1 MDALQKADRPFVAV
15 VPPDF
20 GPWMEERDLPY
31 IPWEFGKVTDRAPEL
46 SEKLQQM
53 GCEFAVPLYE
63 ETVPWAGAVNARLQG
78 EPRLFNRSLLFRDK
92 AMMKRKAQLHGLQVG
107 VFEEVEN
114 KDDVRKFLKRVN
126 EALLKLDEES
136 PDPVHLKPKDA
147 AGTVGHRI
155 IKSKKD
161 IDEIPDDEFPLLAE
175 SHLAGQ
181 EFSCEVFVH
190 DGKVW
195 FLNITEYVRLGYSNF
210 IPASPSLEKYRPQIM
225 KAVEELV
232 EAFGVSHGFLHPE
245 FFVSV
250 NGNIKFGEV
259 AARVP
264 GGHILELIEQAY
276 GFSAYE
282 GMVLVSDPSTSKEE
296 LERFFPKE
304 VEGAKGHAGCL
315 MVYPR
320 TKTVKDLDIPK
331 QVLEDPYFERH
342 TLVPPLTQK
351 VQDREGFG
359 NHFGTLFFFGDDPE
373 RMRQILTEYRELDY
387 YTTGREKDKA
397 EGEEAGRQEA
407 PQESR

>member
-15 VPPDF
+15 VPPEF

-31 IPWEFGKVTDRAPEL
+31 VAWDFDRVNDRAPEL
-46 SEKLQQM
+46 TQKLQEM

-63 ETVPWAGAVNARLQG
+63 ETVPWAGAVNARLQN
-78 EPRLFNRSLLFRDK
+78 EPRLFNRSILFRDK
-92 AMMKRKAQLHGLQVG
+92 AMMKRKAQLHGIQVG
-107 VFEEVEN
+107 VFEEVDD
-114 KDDVRKFLKRVN
+114 KDDVRRFLKRVN
-126 EALLKLDEES
+126 SALLKLDEES

-147 AGTVGHRI
+147 AGTVGHRMV
-155 IKSKKD
+155 KTEAD
-161 IDEIPDDEFPLLAE
+161 IDEIDDSEFPLLAE

-181 EFSCEVFVH
+181 EFSCEAFVH
-190 DGKVW
+190 DGKIR

-210 IPASPSLEKYRPQIM
+210 IPASPSLEKYRPQIT
-225 KAVEELV
+225 KAMEDLV
-232 EAFGVSHGFLHPE
+232 EAFGVRHGFLHPE

-264 GGHILELIEQAY
+264 GGHILELVERAY
-276 GFSAYE
+276 DFSPYM
-282 GMVLVSDPSTSKEE
+282 GMVLACDPATSEEE

-304 VEGAKGHAGCL
+304 VEGAKGIAGCL
-315 MVYPR
+315 MIYPR

-331 QVLEDPYFERH
+331 EVLEDPYFERH
-342 TLVPPLTQK
+342 TLIPPISQK

-373 RMRQILTEYRELDY
+373 RMRQILTDYRELDY
-387 YTTGREKDKA
+387 YTTGGKETPA
-397 EGEEAGRQEA
+397 QETH
-407 PQESR
+407 